1 MLGFALERPPAVL
14 DGVLEVVVI
23 IERQSDGDKRYK
35 ENGENKKIG
44 AACGPV
50 AGERWCIV

>member
-1 MLGFALERPPAVL
+1 MVGFALERPPAVL
-14 DGVLEVVVI
+14 DGVLGVMVI
-23 IERQSDGDKRYK
+23 TARQSDGDKRYK
-35 ENGENKKIG
+35 ENGENNKIG